1 MKPFTADLS
10 SEHHILQPIL
20 HAPHAEVH
28 KYDRGHA
35 VVISGP
41 ALATGASR
49 LAALAALRVGA
60 GLVTIVGDEAALAEH
75 AGQVTAIMLK
85 LRDQAFT
92 AIDHRVRSI
101 AIGPAAGIGQGT
113 RDAVLALLARN
124 IPMVIDADALTS
136 FERSAPFLFNALHHG
151 AILTPHDGEF
161 ARLFPAIELYD
172 RVSAAKTAAQCTN
185 AVVLLK
191 GANTVIAAPDGRHA
205 INLHSAPWLAT
216 AGSGDVLTGILCGLL
231 AQGIEPFE
239 AASIGAWLH
248 GDIGVRYGPGLISDE
263 MPNQLPMV
271 LRGCLAI

>member
-1 MKPFTADLS
+1 MKPFTAILS
-10 SEHHILQPIL
+10 GDHHVLQPIL
-20 HAPHAEVH
+20 RAPRAVAH

-60 GLVTIVGDEAALAEH
+60 GLVTIVGDEAALAEQ

-85 LRDQAFT
+85 LRDQEFT

-101 AIGPAAGIGQGT
+101 AIGPAAGIGQET
-113 RDAVLALLARN
+113 RDAVLTLLSRN
-124 IPMVIDADALTS
+124 IPLVMDADALTS
-136 FERSAPFLFNALHHG
+136 FEHFTTLLFNASYKNV
-151 AILTPHDGEF
+151 ILTPHQGEF
-161 ARLFPAIELYD
+161 ARLFPAIQVSD
-172 RVSAAKTAAQCTN
+172 RISAAKAAARFAN

-191 GANTVIAAPDGRHA
+191 GASTVIAAPDGRYA

-231 AQGIEPFE
+231 AQGVEPFD
-239 AASIGAWLH
+239 AACIGAWLH
-248 GDIGVRYGPGLISDE
+248 GDIAVRYGPGLISDE
-263 MPNQLPMV
+263 MPNHLPMV
-271 LRGCLAI
+271 LRGCLAT